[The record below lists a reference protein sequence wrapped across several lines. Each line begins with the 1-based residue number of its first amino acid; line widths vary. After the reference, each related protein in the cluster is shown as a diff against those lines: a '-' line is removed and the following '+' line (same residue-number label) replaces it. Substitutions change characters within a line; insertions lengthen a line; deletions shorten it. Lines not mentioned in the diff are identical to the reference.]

1 MSIKSNILKELEKN
15 KGQLISGGKLA
26 ESLKVSRTSIWKHI
40 EELRKEGYE
49 INATPNKGY
58 FLSTNTDLISAEGIS
73 LYLNKE
79 YKNISIYTYKTLK
92 STNETAKQ
100 MALNGAKHGTVVISE
115 EQTGGKGRMGR
126 SFYSPS
132 NTGIYM
138 SIILKPDLKIT
149 DSVLITTASSVAICK
164 AIEKTTNIK
173 PGIKWIN
180 DIILNNKKVCGILTE
195 AATDFETGN
204 IQYAI
209 VGIGINFSTNKD
221 DFPEEIKD
229 IATSLFSDKKHM
241 LTRNNL
247 CAEIINEILFLVK
260 ELKNYDFIKD
270 YKKRSV
276 ILNKKITF
284 TQNGVTSIGTAL
296 DINSDGSLLVKKVT
310 GEIITLNTGEISVRQ
325 ASC

>member
-1 MSIKSNILKELEKN
+1 MP
-15 KGQLISGGKLA
+15 GF
-26 ESLKVSRTSIWKHI
+26 TS
-40 EELRKEGYE
+40 
-49 INATPNKGY
+49 
-58 FLSTNTDLISAEGIS
+58 
-73 LYLNKE
+73 
-79 YKNISIYTYKTLK
+79 
-92 STNETAKQ
+92 
-100 MALNGAKHGTVVISE
+100 GAKHGTVVISE

-241 LTRNNL
+241 ITRNNL

-260 ELKNYDFIKD
+260 KLKNYDFIKD

-310 GEIITLNTGEISVRQ
+310 GEIITLNTGEISIRQ
-325 ASC
+325 ASY